1 MKVGILGCGAYGLAL
16 SDVVNKNNH
25 EITMWTKFEEEK
37 RLLETT
43 RKNKVALKNYI
54 LPEKIKITDSLE
66 ESMKEKDLLI
76 IVIPSQFVLE
86 LAKEMAK
93 YYKDQ
98 HILIASKGI
107 DDTTQLLLH
116 EIVKQCIKTDK
127 VAVLSGPSF
136 AKDLI
141 KQEPVGL
148 TLASENKETQNI
160 VSAIMSTEYIELSL
174 TTDIKGV
181 ELCGAIKNTIA
192 ISIGILDGLKI
203 NQSTK
208 YMYLTKIMISLQKI
222 LSEMD
227 LNPQS
232 LISYSGIGDIL
243 LTCHSENSR
252 NYSYGKM
259 LGQKESYEEIDK
271 YKSSN
276 TIEGI
281 ATSLTFNKI
290 LNNKNIKNR
299 TFETINDIILGIKKP
314 ESIIE
319 NLIANDTHKI
329 N

>member
-25 EITMWTKFEEEK
+25 EITMWTKFIEEK
-37 RLLETT
+37 RLLETA
-43 RKNKVALKNYI
+43 RKNEAALKDYI
-54 LPEKIKITDSLE
+54 LPEKIKITNSIE
-66 ESMKEKDLLI
+66 ECMREKDLLI
-76 IVIPSQFVLE
+76 IVIASQFVSE
-86 LAKEMAK
+86 LVKEMKK

-107 DDTTQLLLH
+107 DNATQLLLH
-116 EIVKQCIKTDK
+116 EIVKQHIKTDK

-141 KQEPVGL
+141 KQEPTGL
-148 TLASENKETQNI
+148 SLASENKETQN
-160 VSAIMSTEYIELSL
+160 VVGNIMSTEYIDLSL

-181 ELCGAIKNTIA
+181 EICGAIKNVIA
-192 ISIGILDGLKI
+192 ISIGILDGLKV

-208 YMYLTKIMISLQKI
+208 YMYLTKIMMSLQEV
-222 LSEMD
+222 LLEMD

-259 LGQKESYEEIDK
+259 LGQKENCEEIDK

-281 ATSLTFNKI
+281 ATSITFNKI

-319 NLIANDTHKI
+319 NLKANDTY
-329 N
+329 